1 MGNSVGKSKN
11 SIVKGLVLV
20 ATVLLISG
28 GAVFALNLPG
38 FGKCE
43 KVTAVNGVVSIPL
56 AKVADGKAHFFGY
69 SDAGKEIDFF
79 VVKAKDGSVKTAFD
93 ACDVCYE
100 AKKGYTQ
107 QGDVMVCNKCNK
119 KFATDKIGPSTAG
132 GCNPSYLPHQ
142 EGAGNVLL
150 KVEDIK
156 TGAQFF

>member
-1 MGNSVGKSKN
+1 MASMYNNRIKWVAMAV
-11 SIVKGLVLV
+11 IVLVLGV
-20 ATVLLISG
+20 TG
-28 GAVFALNLPG
+28 VFALNLPG

-56 AKVADGKAHFFGY
+56 AKVADGKAHFYAY
-69 SDAGKEIDFF
+69 SDAGKEISFF
-79 VVKAKDGSVKTAFD
+79 VVKATDGSIKTAFD

-107 QGDVMVCNKCNK
+107 QGEVMICNKCNK
-119 KFATDKIGPSTAG
+119 KFATDKIGPSSAG

-142 EGAGNVLL
+142 EAAGNVLL

-156 TGAQFF
+156 AGARFF

>member
-1 MGNSVGKSKN
+1 MV
-11 SIVKGLVLV
+11 SIKIKWVVMAGIVLVLGV
-20 ATVLLISG
+20 SG
-28 GAVFALNLPG
+28 VYALNLPG

-56 AKVADGKAHFFGY
+56 AKVADGKAHFYAY
-69 SDAGKEIDFF
+69 SDAGKDIDFF

-142 EGAGNVLL
+142 EAAGNVLL

-156 TGAQFF
+156 GGARFF